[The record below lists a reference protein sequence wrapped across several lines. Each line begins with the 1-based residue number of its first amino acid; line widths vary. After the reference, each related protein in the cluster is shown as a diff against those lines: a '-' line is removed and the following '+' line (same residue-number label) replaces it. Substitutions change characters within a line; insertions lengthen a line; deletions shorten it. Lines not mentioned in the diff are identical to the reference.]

1 MARLPALAAVMLAAL
16 LALGQVPAPAAAQA
30 GESCA
35 PDERRL
41 TGAWTTTETVDGE
54 NESLWRGTLHLVQ
67 RGQQVVGRWEPP
79 RGAPERLV
87 IGSFVDGILRVT
99 QRGMPAIPAAEVASA
114 PARTWLLAISSD
126 GKLLS
131 GRWSEPAPGA
141 PVRQGDLFA
150 SGEALCPP
158 APGEAP
164 AAAATPAPAAL
175 LPAEC
180 PRWDL
185 TGAWETRPAGD
196 GPAVSGWRL
205 WLWQDGDA
213 VLGWY
218 EPRDASD
225 GQAPGG
231 GPAPA
236 WVVDGQLRGRSLRLV
251 LHLGDS
257 ATLARLFTVSAAGD
271 TLQVDWPFPFGP
283 PETET
288 LHGAAHCL
296 HP

>member
-1 MARLPALAAVMLAAL
+1 MARSPALAASVILAVL
-16 LALGQVPAPAAAQA
+16 LALGLGPDPVPAAAQP
-30 GESCA
+30 GEACA

-41 TGAWTTTETVDGE
+41 TGAWTTTETVDGD

-67 RGQQVVGRWEPP
+67 RGRQVVGRWEPP
-79 RGAPERLV
+79 GGAPERLV

-99 QRGMPAIPAAEVASA
+99 QRGMPAIPPAEVKDA

-126 GKLLS
+126 GKLFS
-131 GRWSEPAPGA
+131 GRWSEPARGA

-150 SGEALCPP
+150 SGEAPCP
-158 APGEAP
+158 
-164 AAAATPAPAAL
+164 
-175 LPAEC
+175 PAEC

-185 TGAWETRPAGD
+185 TGAWETRSVANAPDAA
-196 GPAVSGWRL
+196 PGWRL
-205 WLWQDGDA
+205 WLWQDGET

-236 WVVDGQLRGRSLRLV
+236 WLVGGQLRGRSLRLV

-271 TLQVDWPFPFGP
+271 TLQADWPLPFGP
-283 PETET
+283 PEAEV
-288 LHGAAHCL
+288 LHGAAQCL
-296 HP
+296 RP